1 MVQLRI
7 YVSFRKAIKRLTYA
21 EKGMLLDAMLAYAED
36 KSLLPLEGRADAI
49 WDFVQEM
56 LDAQH
61 KAYANKCESIAKARE
76 RSAEI
81 SMKSDVNSMI
91 SDDNSMRTGEDNLTY
106 LKNQIQIQNQ
116 IQDKKSNSKEK
127 KTHSRKRDY
136 KERSVTDDDFKDLFL
151 PLDEEI
157 KK

>member
-7 YVSFRKAIKRLTYA
+7 YVSFRKAIKRLSYE

-61 KAYANKCESIAKARE
+61 KAYASKCESIARARE

-81 SMKSDVNSMI
+81 SMRSDDDSMV
-91 SDDNSMRTGEDNLTY
+91 SDDNNMITGEVNLTY
-106 LKNQIQIQNQ
+106 LKNQIQIQKQ
-116 IQDKKSNSKEK
+116 KQDKINNSKDK
-127 KTHSRKRDY
+127 KKRKRDFS
-136 KERSVTDDDFKDLFL
+136 ERSVTDDDFKDLFL